1 MKEVKS
7 HLNIDTVKGKMHSLL
22 ESAKKRKR
30 TTFALVAAIVM
41 IGSVGLYITY
51 THSTQYHSGIPVNI
65 SVRFTGTPPGIAPFV
80 NGSTNIKE
88 YYNSQNVF
96 FSLIS
101 DIPMGLNLTP
111 EGKLVNMTN
120 VNMTNNPYVVSI
132 MTGRGSS
139 NGNFSSYLGTN
150 LFNIAR
156 QWRASGISN
165 RSEVSVML
173 QAEYSFIVNGTIYE
187 YRYYNN
193 IAYSPFNAVFN
204 DMQAF
209 RTSIT
214 APSISLKSQIFFNL
228 SHPSYVGPFNITL
241 LHDKRLLSKAHT
253 GGIIGEPGGNC
264 GPNSYIP
271 DCCPNYYKTNG
282 TIVQSITEKSW
293 TGILPLAIATMKL
306 PSNSEFEV
314 SYTDVGAVND
324 MHFNTAEACQVN
336 DVNTQIED
344 STSGSF
350 NTGSMTSLSSIL
362 TDQPVMN
369 GSQSIAYLP
378 SVTFTAGEYRDA
390 YPEDVYVSGHWYCGV
405 SYGIPYS
412 VFAVTSMSTD
422 TPVVSS
428 LYTLANNGNQG
439 TTTSIWQAVLNSLGM
454 EQAQSGTLNA
464 GQQVSALSYSQYSKE
479 YNNAQS
485 KMAEI
490 NDAMGT
496 FTAALGVA
504 LAINAATG
512 LIPGAATADD
522 VVNGIALSAA
532 EVGLASSI
540 ITDMSTISIQVT
552 TNIHLNEFTLAN
564 TIYLAQSSTGS
575 IFTYNG
581 FQSAGSTPI
590 FFQGNSG
597 NTYNFNA
604 PMDYF
609 EATPTS

>member
-7 HLNIDTVKGKMHSLL
+7 YLNIDTVKGKMHSLL

-51 THSTQYHSGIPVNI
+51 SHSTQYHSGIPVNI
-65 SVRFTGTPPGIAPFV
+65 SVKFTGTPPGMAPFV
-80 NGSTNIKE
+80 NGSTNARA

-120 VNMTNNPYVVSI
+120 VNMTNNPYVVSLMI
-132 MTGRGSS
+132 GRGSS

-165 RSEVSVML
+165 QSEVSVML

-193 IAYSPFNAVFN
+193 IVYSPFNAVFN

-209 RTSIT
+209 KTSIN
-214 APSISLKSQIFFNL
+214 APSISLKSKIFFNL

-241 LHDKRLLSKAHT
+241 LHHKRLLSKAHT
-253 GGIIGEPGGNC
+253 GGIIGTPGGNC
-264 GPNSYIP
+264 GPNSYYP

-282 TIVQSITEKSW
+282 TIVQAITEKSW

-306 PSNSEFEV
+306 PSNSDFTATFFENEAI
-314 SYTDVGAVND
+314 TN
-324 MHFNTAEACQVN
+324 MNFNTAEACEVN
-336 DVNTQIED
+336 NANTQIMD
-344 STSGSF
+344 STSASF
-350 NTGSMTSLSSIL
+350 TSGSMTSVGATLFAH
-362 TDQPVMN
+362 THGTG
-369 GSQSIAYLP
+369 GSNQSIAYLP
-378 SVTFTAGEYRDA
+378 SVTFTATEYRDA
-390 YPEDVYVSGHWYCGV
+390 YPEDVYVSGRWYCGV
-405 SYGIPYS
+405 SYGVPYT
-412 VFAVTSMSTD
+412 VLAVKSLTTNV
-422 TPVVSS
+422 PQVSY
-428 LYTLANNGNQG
+428 LYSIANNSNTG
-439 TTTSIWQAVLNSLGM
+439 TTTSIWQSVINSLGLT
-454 EQAQSGTLNA
+454 ETYSGTLNSNA
-464 GQQVSALSYSQYSKE
+464 QISGASFSQYTTE
-479 YNNAQS
+479 YNNAKS

-540 ITDMSTISIQVT
+540 ITDMSSISIQVS
-552 TNIHLNEFTLAN
+552 TNVHLNEFVLAN
-564 TIYLAQSSTGS
+564 SPPSSTGS
-575 IFTYNG
+575 TLSYQM
-581 FQSAGSTPI
+581 FQSVGSTPI
-590 FFQGNSG
+590 FFISNSG

-604 PMDYF
+604 PVDYF
-609 EATPTS
+609 EVTPTS